1 MQVWWPFSVSC
12 TRVPGGVVVCFVSLV
27 LHSSCI
33 LRAIA
38 SAPCGVGCSLC
49 LGASCWSVAD
59 TLGTLP
65 LRGWPNHCAALCG
78 LPAPLIVSHCP
89 PSRSCAI
96 TAQRTGEPAWHRRQR
111 RRRAQDRVL
120 ARVAAA
126 REALARH
133 HSAQHNGAAKFLMYR
148 NVPFI
153 PDVPRGINLSKGLRP
168 WSCNCGEADNW
179 LCRPRC
185 KKCGR
190 EQPSRIAADAKK
202 MAERCRRERDEGRR
216 SPSRGRS
223 RERDQRGRSKSR
235 GRDGGGNSGN
245 KKSGGKGGG
254 GGGSNNNGGSSKT
267 YAEAARRTEELK
279 RQVAAERREKEALA
293 KKLAAATA
301 RNDGDGNAAAEAS
314 HDDDDEADAEEARDN
329 RLLQLQSAIEALEPV
344 VDADDAKL
352 GALRGERDALVKAR
366 REGKPL
372 KIQLLTLDRKLGQ
385 KRTAI
390 KKVEAKQSEA
400 WAAVERTRKEA
411 EALDKEHED
420 LLQEL
425 DTLES
430 DKKDLLRRE
439 LDGDDS
445 TKTEDAHWLGTVGA
459 IRTRLQLPG
468 IDPML
473 AAAVATTLEQLRQQC
488 LQLPAL
494 VPAAAGQC
502 AATTPART
510 DGRPSGAPPT
520 APVPAGAPAAAA
532 SGGGGGA
539 GNDGSCRET
548 TGQGKA
554 EDGGGNVRPPAT
566 AGNNSSSNPASHI
579 SLAPHG
585 GAAPL
590 RRPAAKPVDAA
601 AAEAAAAVTVP
612 TADGSNS
619 EKTQDVE
626 MGDVEALLGKLSTA
640 HRKQI
645 LAKFGGRA
653 TDDDDQASEPTRER
667 ERSPRPTKNNEAK
680 EL

>member
-1 MQVWWPFSVSC
+1 MP
-12 TRVPGGVVVCFVSLV
+12 
-27 LHSSCI
+27 
-33 LRAIA
+33 LRARLAASGARFALVQVAGLPWSQSAYYPFGAGPLIA
-38 SAPCGVGCSLC
+38 RHSEDC
-49 LGASCWSVAD
+49 
-59 TLGTLP
+59 P
-65 LRGWPNHCAALCG
+65 LRCSAATARPPCSCAA
-78 LPAPLIVSHCP
+78 
-89 PSRSCAI
+89 

-133 HSAQHNGAAKFLMYR
+133 HSAQHNGATKFLMYR

-153 PDVPRGINLSKGLRP
+153 PDVPRGINLSKGIRP
-168 WSCNCGEADNW
+168 WACNCGEAENW

-190 EQPSRIAADAKK
+190 DQPSRIAADAKK
-202 MAERCRRERDEGRR
+202 VAERCRRERDEGRR

-235 GRDGGGNSGN
+235 GRDGGGNAGS

-254 GGGSNNNGGSSKT
+254 GGGNSNNNNGGPSRT
-267 YAEAARRTEELK
+267 YAEVARRTEELK

-329 RLLQLQSAIEALEPV
+329 RLQQLQSAIEALEPV

-372 KIQLLTLDRKLGQ
+372 KIQLLTLDRKIGQ

-390 KKVEAKQSEA
+390 KKMEAKQSEA

-420 LLQEL
+420 LVQEL
-425 DTLES
+425 DSLES

-439 LDGDDS
+439 LDGDDG

-494 VPAAAGQC
+494 VPAAAGQGA
-502 AATTPART
+502 AATAPA
-510 DGRPSGAPPT
+510 
-520 APVPAGAPAAAA
+520 PAGAPAAAA
-532 SGGGGGA
+532 SGSGGGTGD
-539 GNDGSCRET
+539 DGSCKEAN
-548 TGQGKA
+548 GQCKTD
-554 EDGGGNVRPPAT
+554 DGGGSTRPPAA
-566 AGNNSSSNPASHI
+566 AGSSSSSNSTSHI
-579 SLAPHG
+579 PLAPHG
-585 GAAPL
+585 GAAPP

-619 EKTQDVE
+619 EKPQDVE
-626 MGDVEALLGKLSTA
+626 MGDVETLLGKLSAA

-653 TDDDDQASEPTRER
+653 TEDDDHASEPTRER

>member
-1 MQVWWPFSVSC
+1 M
-12 TRVPGGVVVCFVSLV
+12 
-27 LHSSCI
+27 
-33 LRAIA
+33 
-38 SAPCGVGCSLC
+38 
-49 LGASCWSVAD
+49 
-59 TLGTLP
+59 
-65 LRGWPNHCAALCG
+65 
-78 LPAPLIVSHCP
+78 
-89 PSRSCAI
+89 
-96 TAQRTGEPAWHRRQR
+96 
-111 RRRAQDRVL
+111 
-120 ARVAAA
+120 AAA

-133 HSAQHNGAAKFLMYR
+133 HSAQGNGIAKFLMYR

-223 RERDQRGRSKSR
+223 RERDRRGRSKSR
-235 GRDGGGNSGN
+235 GRDGGGNAGR
-245 KKSGGKGGG
+245 KRSGGKGTSREGGG
-254 GGGSNNNGGSSKT
+254 GGGSGNSGGSAKT
-267 YAEAARRTEELK
+267 YAEAARLTEELK

-293 KKLAAATA
+293 RKLAAATA
-301 RNDGDGNAAAEAS
+301 AKSDGDGNAAAETS
-314 HDDDDEADAEEARDN
+314 RDDDDEADAEEARDN
-329 RLLQLQSAIEALEPV
+329 RLQQLQSAIEALELV
-344 VDADDAKL
+344 VGADDDKL
-352 GALRGERDALVKAR
+352 GALRGERDALAKAR

-372 KIQLLTLDRKLGQ
+372 KTQLLNLDRKLGQ
-385 KRTAI
+385 KRAAI

-425 DTLES
+425 DSLES

-439 LDGDDS
+439 LDGDEGTAKSD
-445 TKTEDAHWLGTVGA
+445 DAHWEGTVDA

-494 VPAAAGQC
+494 VPAAASGGAGPHT
-502 AATTPART
+502 AATPAGA

-520 APVPAGAPAAAA
+520 VPTPTGAPATTAT
-532 SGGGGGA
+532 GGGGGA
-539 GNDGSCRET
+539 GGDGSNK
-548 TGQGKA
+548 GNASDGKTDA
-554 EDGGGNVRPPAT
+554 SGGDARPPA
-566 AGNNSSSNPASHI
+566 AVGGNGDSDTTSHI

-585 GAAPL
+585 GAAPP
-590 RRPAAKPVDAA
+590 RRPAAKPVVAAA
-601 AAEAAAAVTVP
+601 AAEAAAVTVP
-612 TADGSNS
+612 EADDNS
-619 EKTQDVE
+619 SGRSQDVE
-626 MGDVEALLGKLSTA
+626 MGDVEALLGKLSA
-640 HRKQI
+640 VHRKQI

-653 TDDDDQASEPTRER
+653 AGDDDHVHDAARER